1 MMQFYRCLLL
11 LLWFFSVP
19 DKADGMEEN
28 AARLGTT
35 TQSSLYY
42 GWYPQYVIDGIR
54 TSCSH
59 TLQQTNPWWKLDLL
73 KTYSVNRVLIT
84 NRIQVPER
92 LNGAQIRV
100 GNDGT
105 SLYSNPICAVIP
117 SIPSGETDT
126 YSCHGMEGRYVY
138 VVIPGDSKFLTLC
151 EVEVYG
157 VMPGNLAVGQNATQ
171 SSTNGLWFAEQ
182 AIDSNRGLLKSS
194 SACSSTNSE
203 NYPWWRLDLRHVYE
217 VSRVVITN
225 RVDCCPEEIN
235 GAEIRIGNSLE
246 SNGNINPICDVI
258 SSIPAGVSTTFF
270 CNNMEGRY
278 VNLIIPADSR
288 VLTLCE
294 VEVYGTGPL
303 LKESFMKIHFKYSAS
318 LTEPAIQVNILT
330 QLETA
335 LAKVGISDVVLRWSM
350 LPKSE
355 VQNQAK
361 QDQCVRDN

>member
-1 MMQFYRCLLL
+1 MKHI
-11 LLWFFSVP
+11 P
-19 DKADGMEEN
+19 EN

-42 GWYPQYVIDGIR
+42 AWYPQYAIDGIR
-54 TSCSH
+54 TSCTH
-59 TLQQTNPWWKLDLL
+59 TQAQTNPWWKLDLL

-84 NRIQVPER
+84 NRIEVPER
-92 LNGAQIRV
+92 LNGAKIYV
-100 GNDGT
+100 GNNGE
-105 SLYSNPICAVIP
+105 SIYSNPICAVIF
-117 SIPSGETDT
+117 SIPSGMTYT
-126 YSCHGMEGRYVY
+126 YSCRGMEGRYVY
-138 VVIPGDSKFLTLC
+138 VGVPGDFKFLTLC

-157 VMPGNLAVGQNATQ
+157 VMPGNLAVGRNATQ

-194 SACSSTNSE
+194 SACSSTNNE

-235 GAEIRIGNSLE
+235 GAEVRIGNSLE
-246 SNGNINPICDVI
+246 NNGNINPTCAVI

-288 VLTLCE
+288 VLSLCE

-303 LKESFMKIHFKYSAS
+303 LKESFIKMRFKHSAS
-318 LTEPAIQVNILT
+318 LTEPAIQVNILK
-330 QLETA
+330 QLEA
-335 LAKVGISDVVLRWSM
+335 AMAKIGIYDVVLRWSM
-350 LPKSE
+350 LPKSD

-361 QDQCVRDN
+361 QGHCVRYN